1 MNHDFLEQLLKVLID
16 AHAIQMNNPY
26 VLFFPEDSCSKLREL
41 KLLDVT
47 SSVRYDMNVS
57 LFISYSRFI
66 FHLWKLYGCSL
77 NDKHLGS
84 SNLKQYTP

>member
-1 MNHDFLEQLLKVLID
+1 MNHDFLEQFLKVLID

-26 VLFFPEDSCSKLREL
+26 VLSFPEDSCSKLREL

-57 LFISYSRFI
+57 LSSTFGSYTVVVLTTDTWVPLI
-66 FHLWKLYGCSL
+66 
-77 NDKHLGS
+77 
-84 SNLKQYTP
+84 